1 MAENEVLAF
10 PDKSIVPTDELIF
23 SIIGERKELWQWI
36 LKSVSEKYK
45 DVSWSWNY
53 YNDGKQWLFKL
64 VQKKKTFFWGAILK
78 TGDFKITF
86 YFGDLGEPLI
96 MAADLPQKMKDDFRT
111 GKRYGKIRAIS
122 ILVKT
127 EDDADNVLKVAD
139 IKSKLK

>member
-1 MAENEVLAF
+1 MAEKEVLAF

-23 SIIGERKELWQWI
+23 SIIGERQALWQWI

-53 YNDGKQWLFKL
+53 YNDGKQWLFKVL
-64 VQKKKTFFWGAILK
+64 QKKKTLFWGTVLK
-78 TGDFKITF
+78 AGDFKNTF
-86 YFGDLGEPLI
+86 YFGDKAEPVI
-96 MAADLPQKMKDDFRT
+96 EASDLPRKIKDDFKT
-111 GKRYGKIRAIS
+111 GQRYGKIRAIS

-127 EDDADNVLKVAD
+127 QEDADNVLKVAD